1 MIEDHNYRFDGLCK
15 VIEVISLMVVGADY
29 LNCVVEN
36 GGDLGS
42 KKGCNLPGIAVDL
55 PAVSKKD
62 KEDLL
67 FGVSQEVSVQKGTAW
82 GGKHVDK
89 IARIVESAVA
99 KK

>member
-67 FGVSQEVSVQKGTAW
+67 FGVSQEVSVQKGTA
-82 GGKHVDK
+82 
-89 IARIVESAVA
+89 
-99 KK
+99 

>member
-1 MIEDHNYRFDGLCK
+1 MIIIISLMLEIMNLSKMIVHV
-15 VIEVISLMVVGADY
+15 VISLMVVVISLMVVGADY

-67 FGVSQEVSVQKGTAW
+67 FGVSQGVSVQRGTA
-82 GGKHVDK
+82 
-89 IARIVESAVA
+89 
-99 KK
+99 

>member
-1 MIEDHNYRFDGLCK
+1 MLEIMNLSKMIVHV
-15 VIEVISLMVVGADY
+15 VISLMVVVISLMVVGADY

-67 FGVSQEVSVQKGTAW
+67 FGVSQGVSVQRGTA
-82 GGKHVDK
+82 
-89 IARIVESAVA
+89 
-99 KK
+99 